1 MVIYMDRSS
10 TQTTMVLPII
20 NKKILKLARF
30 FSIFTSDYL
39 IQKLS
44 FSYLPNNDRVKSIK
58 WSWEVWLHY
67 LKKLTQRPC
76 RGIVWHTFTKY
87 MSQKANRCA
96 ILHTTCSRIL
106 DCVLKGASYVG
117 GILRPMVFSSTVQR
131 ASCRQRWNMIL
142 PWERLECL

>member
-20 NKKILKLARF
+20 NKKILKITRI

-44 FSYLPNNDRVKSIK
+44 FSYPPKNDRVKNTQ
-58 WSWEVWLHY
+58 WSWDVWLHY
-67 LKKLTQRPC
+67 LKKLTQRPW
-76 RGIVWHTFTKY
+76 RGVIRHTLTKY
-87 MSQKANRCA
+87 MSQQADRCVS
-96 ILHTTCSRIL
+96 LHTTCSRIL
-106 DCVLKGASYVG
+106 GCVLKGASYVG
-117 GILRPMVFSSTVQR
+117 GILKPMHFGITVQR

-142 PWERLECL
+142 PWKKLECL